1 MLLHGI
7 YVYLKDLNKLIP
19 QYIYTG
25 NISRKKNGTG
35 GNDST
40 YLETRKMKLGIIPNI
55 SKESV
60 IEIVELFISK
70 LKNRNFN
77 FTFSNN
83 FKELVKDNSL
93 FAEYEYLSNEK
104 LFTENDLIVS
114 IGGDGTLL
122 TSSFDG
128 REHGTPMLGIN
139 YGKLGFLAEYEI
151 NNLDKFIDELEKGEY
166 KIEERMTL
174 CGECATGNKGDLFAV
189 NDIVI
194 DKGHWP
200 KMIDIE
206 LRIDDEYVSTF
217 SADGIIISTPTGST
231 GYSLSVGGPIV
242 NPIAKVITISPI
254 SPHTLTMRPLVI
266 GDNQKITVIVKSNH
280 DKVHVNCDG
289 QRVSHY
295 KSPKKFTIY
304 SSKTP
309 IKLLRTKST
318 SYYDILR
325 NKLYWGIDVRN
336 NNLLGKNV

>member
-1 MLLHGI
+1 
-7 YVYLKDLNKLIP
+7 
-19 QYIYTG
+19 
-25 NISRKKNGTG
+25 
-35 GNDST
+35 
-40 YLETRKMKLGIIPNI
+40 MKLGIIPNI
-55 SKESV
+55 SKENI
-60 IEIVELFISK
+60 IEVVELFLSK
-70 LKNRNFN
+70 LEARDFIC
-77 FTFSNN
+77 TFSKE
-83 FKELVKDNSL
+83 FKELVKGN
-93 FAEYEYLSNEK
+93 K
-104 LFTENDLIVS
+104 LFDKYQFLLDDELFSDADLIVS

-122 TSSFDG
+122 TSSYSG
-128 REHGTPMLGIN
+128 RNYGTPILGIN
-139 YGKLGFLAEYEI
+139 FGKLGFLAEYEI

-174 CGECATGNKGDLFAV
+174 CGECVNGEEGTLFAI

-200 KMIDIE
+200 KMIEME

-242 NPIAKVITISPI
+242 NPLAKVITISPI

-266 GDNQKITVIVKSNH
+266 GDNQKVTVIVKSDH
-280 DKVHVNCDG
+280 DKIHVNCDG

-295 KSPKKFTIY
+295 QSSKKFTIY

-318 SYYDILR
+318 SYYSILR
-325 NKLYWGIDVRN
+325 NKLYWGIDVRKS
-336 NNLLGKNV
+336 NLKGSDV

>member
-1 MLLHGI
+1 
-7 YVYLKDLNKLIP
+7 
-19 QYIYTG
+19 
-25 NISRKKNGTG
+25 
-35 GNDST
+35 
-40 YLETRKMKLGIIPNI
+40 MKLGIIPNT
-55 SKESV
+55 SKENIV
-60 IEIVELFISK
+60 QVVELLINK
-70 LKNRNFN
+70 LKSRNFRCS
-77 FTFSNN
+77 FSID
-83 FKELVKDNSL
+83 FKEQVKENAIFSDFEFLENK
-93 FAEYEYLSNEK
+93 E
-104 LFTENDLIVS
+104 LFTNNDLIVS

-128 REHGTPMLGIN
+128 REYGTPVLGIN
-139 YGKLGFLAEYEI
+139 FGKLGFLAEYEI
-151 NNLDKFIDELEKGEY
+151 NNLDRLINELENGEY

-174 CGECATGNKGDLFAV
+174 CGECKDSNKKELFAI

-200 KMIDIE
+200 KMIVLE

-242 NPIAKVITISPI
+242 NPIAKAITISPI

-266 GDNQKITVIVKSNH
+266 GDAQKISIVVKSDGNN
-280 DKVHVNCDG
+280 VQVSCDG
-289 QRVSHY
+289 QRVASY
-295 KSPKKFTIY
+295 DTPKEFTIY

-325 NKLYWGIDVRN
+325 NKLYWGIDVRK
-336 NNLLGKNV
+336 NNLEGNNV

>member
-1 MLLHGI
+1 
-7 YVYLKDLNKLIP
+7 
-19 QYIYTG
+19 
-25 NISRKKNGTG
+25 
-35 GNDST
+35 
-40 YLETRKMKLGIIPNI
+40 MKLGIIPNT
-55 SKESV
+55 SKENV
-60 IEIVELFISK
+60 IEVIELFISK
-70 LKNRNFN
+70 LANKNFQC
-77 FTFSNN
+77 TFSNGFHKLVDKN
-83 FKELVKDNSL
+83 PLFKKYEFLSNKEL
-93 FAEYEYLSNEK
+93 FSN
-104 LFTENDLIVS
+104 NDLIVS

-122 TSSFDG
+122 TSSYDG
-128 REHGTPMLGIN
+128 REYGTPMLGIN
-139 YGKLGFLAEYEI
+139 FGKLGFLAEYEI
-151 NNLDKFIDELEKGEY
+151 NNLDRLIDELEKSEY

-174 CGECATGNKGDLFAV
+174 CGKCSDENKKSLFAI

-206 LRIDDEYVSTF
+206 LRVDDKYVSTF

-266 GDNQKITVIVKSNH
+266 GDNQKVTVIVKSDH
-280 DKVHVNCDG
+280 DRIHVNCDG

-295 KSPKKFTIY
+295 SSPKKFSIY

-318 SYYDILR
+318 SYYDTLR
-325 NKLYWGIDVRN
+325 NKLYWGVDVRK
-336 NNLLGKNV
+336 NNLKGSNE

>member
-1 MLLHGI
+1 
-7 YVYLKDLNKLIP
+7 
-19 QYIYTG
+19 
-25 NISRKKNGTG
+25 
-35 GNDST
+35 
-40 YLETRKMKLGIIPNI
+40 MKLGIVPNI
-55 SKESV
+55 SKENIIAV
-60 IEIVELFISK
+60 VELFLSK
-70 LKNRNFN
+70 LESREFVC
-77 FTFSNN
+77 TFSKE
-83 FKELVKDNSL
+83 FKKLVKGNAL
-93 FAEYEYLSNEK
+93 FEK
-104 LFTENDLIVS
+104 YQFLLDDELFGYADLIVS

-122 TSSFDG
+122 TSSYGG
-128 REHGTPMLGIN
+128 RNYGTPIVGIN
-139 YGKLGFLAEYEI
+139 FGKLGFLAEYEI

-174 CGECATGNKGDLFAV
+174 CGECVNGEEGPLFAI

-200 KMIDIE
+200 KMIDME

-242 NPIAKVITISPI
+242 NPVVKVITISPI

-266 GDNQKITVIVKSNH
+266 GANQKVTVIVKSDH
-280 DKVHVNCDG
+280 DKIHVNCDG

-295 KSPKKFTIY
+295 QSPKEFTIY

-318 SYYDILR
+318 SYYSILR
-325 NKLYWGIDVRN
+325 NKLYWGIDVRKS
-336 NNLLGKNV
+336 NLKGTNV

>member
-1 MLLHGI
+1 
-7 YVYLKDLNKLIP
+7 
-19 QYIYTG
+19 
-25 NISRKKNGTG
+25 
-35 GNDST
+35 
-40 YLETRKMKLGIIPNI
+40 MKLGIIPNI
-55 SKESV
+55 SKENI
-60 IEIVELFISK
+60 IEVVELFLSK
-70 LKNRNFN
+70 LEARDFIC
-77 FTFSNN
+77 TFSKE
-83 FKELVKDNSL
+83 FKELVKGNEL
-93 FAEYEYLSNEK
+93 FDKYQFLLDDE
-104 LFTENDLIVS
+104 LFSDADLIVS

-122 TSSFDG
+122 TSSYSG
-128 REHGTPMLGIN
+128 RNYGTPILGIN
-139 YGKLGFLAEYEI
+139 FGKLGFLAEYEI

-174 CGECATGNKGDLFAV
+174 CGECVNGEEGTLFAI

-200 KMIDIE
+200 KMIELE

-242 NPIAKVITISPI
+242 NPLAKVITISPI

-266 GDNQKITVIVKSNH
+266 GDNQKVTVIVKSEH
-280 DKVHVNCDG
+280 DKIHVNCDG

-295 KSPKKFTIY
+295 QSSKKFTIY

-318 SYYDILR
+318 SYYSILR
-325 NKLYWGIDVRN
+325 NKLYWGIDVRKS
-336 NNLLGKNV
+336 NLKGSDV